1 MSDRTARPGARAR
14 EPPKGAS
21 ATVCRTPTS
30 SPMELRKRSLQD
42 VLEAVEERVL
52 DAEVDRLLA
61 LSEAELDRELELA
74 GLNPRD
80 VRAGASEIVEKV
92 MRLQA
97 EGLGEGDESATAP
110 RARDPP

>member
-1 MSDRTARPGARAR
+1 
-14 EPPKGAS
+14 
-21 ATVCRTPTS
+21 
-30 SPMELRKRSLQD
+30 MEIRKRSLQD

-74 GLNPRD
+74 GLSPRD

-97 EGLGEGDESATAP
+97 EGLAHRNGDASGRNERGED
-110 RARDPP
+110 RARAALTSEKEGLGKR